1 MVSNQCQRQPWQALV
16 GDKLLETRKKTFK
29 AKVARLLQN
38 SLRTHLCK
46 NIIIHCGN
54 EMAHIGVN
62 DKTASAEVVEKRLK
76 VSRTSVQQVST
87 GLVLATVERIIL
99 IRIKKDGIL
108 L

>member
-1 MVSNQCQRQPWQALV
+1 
-16 GDKLLETRKKTFK
+16 
-29 AKVARLLQN
+29 
-38 SLRTHLCK
+38 
-46 NIIIHCGN
+46 
-54 EMAHIGVN
+54 MAHIWVN

>member
-1 MVSNQCQRQPWQALV
+1 M
-16 GDKLLETRKKTFK
+16 
-29 AKVARLLQN
+29 
-38 SLRTHLCK
+38 K
-46 NIIIHCGN
+46 NIIIHCAN
-54 EMAHIGVN
+54 ELAHIGVN

>member
-1 MVSNQCQRQPWQALV
+1 MVSNQRQRQPWQALV

-46 NIIIHCGN
+46 KNIIVHCGIG
-54 EMAHIGVN
+54 MAHIGVN

-99 IRIKKDGIL
+99 IRIK
-108 L
+108 

>member
-1 MVSNQCQRQPWQALV
+1 
-16 GDKLLETRKKTFK
+16 
-29 AKVARLLQN
+29 
-38 SLRTHLCK
+38 
-46 NIIIHCGN
+46 
-54 EMAHIGVN
+54 MAHIGVN

-108 L
+108 LLIQNQNHLGATPSSWCANIRASMQEGSF